1 MQFQPM
7 KETCAMTKRMN
18 DWGFLIV
25 VAIIILLLVLGQL
38 PFFM

>member
-1 MQFQPM
+1 
-7 KETCAMTKRMN
+7 MTKRMN

-38 PFFM
+38 PIFM

>member
-1 MQFQPM
+1 
-7 KETCAMTKRMN
+7 MTKRMN